1 MNLWPCLLLL
11 PAWFEGRDAV
21 AEFFRV
27 RMFADDWRLLPIGA
41 NGQLAVAGYM
51 GHGPLLPRG
60 GIVVLTVRDGA
71 IAALD
76 SFVDPAAAIPF
87 DIPVAVER

>member
-1 MNLWPCLLLL
+1 MGDGPRL
-11 PAWFEGRDAV
+11 P
-21 AEFFRV
+21 
-27 RMFADDWRLLPIGA
+27 
-41 NGQLAVAGYM
+41 
-51 GHGPLLPRG
+51 HG
-60 GIVVLTVRDGA
+60 GIIVLTVRDGA